1 MIRHMEAYDI
11 ASLEIQGFLETSGQE
26 INSVLQLPESD
37 LLARW
42 SVNECHPIWI
52 LSRRKVA
59 NLFSTKHERV
69 NIGIGELVDILVWS
83 PNDMTRVDFEVH
95 HCT

>member
-1 MIRHMEAYDI
+1 MIRHMKAYDI

-26 INSVLQLPESD
+26 INPVLQLPESD

-42 SVNECHPIWI
+42 SVD
-52 LSRRKVA
+52 
-59 NLFSTKHERV
+59 
-69 NIGIGELVDILVWS
+69 IGELVDILVWS
-83 PNDMTRVDFEVH
+83 PNDMARVDFEVH